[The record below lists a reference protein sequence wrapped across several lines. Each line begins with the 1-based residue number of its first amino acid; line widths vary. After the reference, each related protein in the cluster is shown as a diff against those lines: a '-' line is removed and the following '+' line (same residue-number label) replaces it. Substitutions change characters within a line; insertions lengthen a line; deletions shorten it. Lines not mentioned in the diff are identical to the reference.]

1 MVASGVER
9 FRLLGSGP
17 RRLRESGGDLLDSEA
32 PDFAIKALG
41 VQGLGLRL
49 RICQVHW
56 YCTSNPKP

>member
-9 FRLLGSGP
+9 FRVLGLGL
-17 RRLRESGGDLLDSEA
+17 RRLQESVEDLLDSEA
-32 PDFAIKALG
+32 SDFAIKALG
-41 VQGLGLRL
+41 FQGLGLRL